1 MPNYLCRATNP
12 RVPDYLI
19 IKVAVPSGQTM
30 KAGDVFPVKALDTD
44 IPNNYQVFTGSQPA
58 TADLGIRMA
67 IVIND
72 GFETLEDG
80 RRPAGQPD
88 YTQYTFGEGE
98 VVTAVLLVPGLMFE
112 ISKDCLTG
120 AGSIAAGNILEPVN
134 GAYTLATKTAHTA
147 GTKSA
152 LRVLNAAKNFR
163 MGGQFGYNF
172 ITTVVAM
179 VEDGEPAAAG
189 VGG

>member
-1 MPNYLCRATNP
+1 MPNYLCRAANP

-19 IKVAVPSGQTM
+19 IKVAVPTGQTM
-30 KAGDVFPVKALDTD
+30 NAGDVFPVTALDTD
-44 IPNNYQVFTGSQPA
+44 IDNNYQVFAGTQPA
-58 TADLGIRMA
+58 TASLGNRMA

-112 ISKDCLTG
+112 ISKDCLTN
-120 AGSIAAGNILEPVN
+120 ATSIAAGNILEPVN
-134 GAYTLATKTAHTA
+134 GAYTLNTKTAHTA

-152 LRVLNAAKNFR
+152 LRVLNADKNFR

-172 ITTVVAM
+172 IETVVAI
-179 VEDGEPAAAG
+179 VEDGEPASGG

>member
-30 KAGDVFPVKALDTD
+30 KAGDVFPVKALDTN

-120 AGSIAAGNILEPVN
+120 ASSISAGNILEPVN